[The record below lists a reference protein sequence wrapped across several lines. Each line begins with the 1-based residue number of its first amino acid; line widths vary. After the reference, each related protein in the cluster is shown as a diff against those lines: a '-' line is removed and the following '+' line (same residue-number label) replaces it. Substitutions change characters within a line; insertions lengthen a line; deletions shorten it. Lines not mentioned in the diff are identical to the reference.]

1 MSVASTPRAERR
13 REAMAWA
20 IYALLFTVGGFTLW
34 YRATYNVFPGQSA
47 DARVHWCNRNYD
59 NYGGP
64 ALSLAQVEA
73 GASWPVRV
81 VGNYPPLAL
90 HRDQLLAEVYP
101 GPHTYSCAVAVYLRT
116 GPDRYAGYE
125 LSGGP

>member
-1 MSVASTPRAERR
+1 MSVGAARRAERR
-13 REAMAWA
+13 QAAA
-20 IYALLFTVGGFTLW
+20 SALYALLFAAGGFTLW

-47 DARVHWCNRNYD
+47 DARVHWCNRDYD
-59 NYGGP
+59 NYAR
-64 ALSLAQVEA
+64 ALSLRQVEA

-101 GPHTYSCAVAVYLRT
+101 GPHTHSCAVAVYLRT
-116 GPDRYAGYE
+116 GTDRYEGYE

>member
-1 MSVASTPRAERR
+1 MGMSTTRRAERR
-13 REAMAWA
+13 RQAVAWA
-20 IYALLFTVGGFTLW
+20 LYALLFAVGGFTLW

-47 DARVHWCNRNYD
+47 DARVHWCNRDYD
-59 NYGGP
+59 DDAP
-64 ALSLAQVEA
+64 TLSLQRVEA

-101 GPHTYSCAVAVYLRT
+101 GPHTHSCAVTVYLRT
-116 GPDRYAGYE
+116 GSDRYAGYE

>member
-1 MSVASTPRAERR
+1 MSVVTALRAERR
-13 REAMAWA
+13 RQAVAWA
-20 IYALLFTVGGFTLW
+20 LYALLFAVGGFTLW
-34 YRATYNVFPGQSA
+34 YRGTYNVFPGQSA
-47 DARVHWCNRNYD
+47 DSRVHWCNRDYD
-59 NYGGP
+59 NYAS
-64 ALSLAQVEA
+64 ALSLRQVED

-101 GPHTYSCAVAVYLRT
+101 GPHIYSCATAVYLHT
-116 GPDRYAGYE
+116 GPDRYAGYQ

>member
-1 MSVASTPRAERR
+1 MGMSTTRRAERR
-13 REAMAWA
+13 RQAVAWA
-20 IYALLFTVGGFTLW
+20 LYALLFAVGGFTLW

-47 DARVHWCNRNYD
+47 DARVHWCNRDYD
-59 NYGGP
+59 DDAP
-64 ALSLAQVEA
+64 TLSLQRVEA

-101 GPHTYSCAVAVYLRT
+101 GPHTHSCAVTVYLRT

>member
-1 MSVASTPRAERR
+1 MGMSTARRAERR
-13 REAMAWA
+13 RQAVAWA
-20 IYALLFTVGGFTLW
+20 LYALLFAVGGFTLW

-47 DARVHWCNRNYD
+47 DARVHWCNRDYD
-59 NYGGP
+59 DDAP
-64 ALSLAQVEA
+64 TLSLQRVEA

-101 GPHTYSCAVAVYLRT
+101 GPHTHSCAVTVYLRT

>member
-1 MSVASTPRAERR
+1 MSVVTAQRAERR
-13 REAMAWA
+13 RQAMAWA
-20 IYALLFTVGGFTLW
+20 LYALLFTVGGFVLW

-47 DARVHWCNRNYD
+47 GTRVHWCNRDYD
-59 NYGGP
+59 NYAP
-64 ALSLAQVEA
+64 ALSLRQVES

-90 HRDQLLAEVYP
+90 HREQLLAEVYP

-116 GPDRYAGYE
+116 GPDRYVGYE

>member
-1 MSVASTPRAERR
+1 MSEVTAPRGERR
-13 REAMAWA
+13 RQAVAWA
-20 IYALLFTVGGFTLW
+20 LYALLFTVGGFTLW
-34 YRATYNVFPGQSA
+34 YRSTYNVFPGQSA

-59 NYGGP
+59 NNGVP
-64 ALSLAQVEA
+64 ALSLRQVEA
-73 GASWPVRV
+73 GATSPVRV

-101 GPHTYSCAVAVYLRT
+101 GPHTYSCAIVVYLRT
-116 GPDRYAGYE
+116 RPDRYTGYE

>member
-1 MSVASTPRAERR
+1 MGMSTTRRAERR
-13 REAMAWA
+13 RQAVAWA
-20 IYALLFTVGGFTLW
+20 LYALLFAVGGFTLW

-47 DARVHWCNRNYD
+47 DARVHWCNRDYA
-59 NYGGP
+59 P
-64 ALSLAQVEA
+64 TLSLQRVEA

-101 GPHTYSCAVAVYLRT
+101 GPHTHSCAVTVYLRT